1 MCSSPSLPPEGD
13 TINTSKKTLLELLL
27 FRGCPCLAPCS
38 SDGSALLGKNKAA
51 HKYFL
56 ERKELQQLTSGSVH
70 VHGHTPA
77 NGELHAH
84 AAKQLCTHIHTRAQ
98 RHTFVCT
105 ATCTCAQTHVHGHAR
120 AHMSQHGHTDV
131 FISRHMLAHVHTHKH
146 AWLGARSHVCWC
158 TPWPHTRAVGS
169 CPRRVGS

>member
-1 MCSSPSLPPEGD
+1 MRATVARGSALQSAGGGAPACSSPSLPPEGD

-38 SDGSALLGKNKAA
+38 SDGSALLGKNKTA

-77 NGELHAH
+77 NGELHIH
-84 AAKQLCTHIHTRAQ
+84 AAKQLCTHIHTHAQ
-98 RHTFVCT
+98 RHTSAQLHVT
-105 ATCTCAQTHVHGHAR
+105 AH
-120 AHMSQHGHTDV
+120 
-131 FISRHMLAHVHTHKH
+131 RHMCMDTHMHT
-146 AWLGARSHVCWC
+146 
-158 TPWPHTRAVGS
+158 
-169 CPRRVGS
+169 CPNMDIQMRL